1 MREYLLLVVSV
12 ALMVTGC
19 AHVISQEMRSQVAPE
34 LTFKEVTKEPM
45 SYQGKIVLW
54 GGVIVKCTNTEEGT
68 LIEVRETALGFRGKP
83 KDIDVS
89 HGRFLV
95 SHPEYLDCRIYGKG
109 RKITVVGEI
118 SGQKTLPLD
127 EIDYT
132 YALISAKEIYLWKQE
147 RTYSG
152 GPGWHFQFGL
162 GIYHQ
167 L

>member
-1 MREYLLLVVSV
+1 MREYLFLVVSV
-12 ALMVTGC
+12 VLIVTGC
-19 AHVISQEMRSQVAPE
+19 AHVISEEMRRQVAPE

-45 SYQGKIVLW
+45 RYQGKVVLW

-83 KDIDVS
+83 EDIDVS
-89 HGRFLV
+89 PGRFLV
-95 SHPEYLDCRIYGKG
+95 LHPEYLDCRIYDKG

-132 YALISAKEIYLWKQE
+132 YALISAKEMHLWKQAGA
-147 RTYSG
+147 YSG
-152 GPGWHFQFGL
+152 GPGWHFHFGL
-162 GIYHQ
+162 GIYDQ